1 MRLQAGRYLVRN
13 GDLVRL
19 TMRVLAFVLMILL
32 RPISA
37 YGDSFDTL
45 LESVS
50 SYAADDGSVR
60 ITLNFNRRAPDTRI
74 IRSDERTVHVV
85 MINTSIGKRA
95 HADILN
101 YGELVEGSFAGF
113 AGIGLRLDLR
123 MRDRVPLR
131 LDPIGNSLVVHI
143 PATRSDLEAGHGPVS
158 RIQPRFITPPAPAR
172 IATATD
178 RVTMIVK
185 LSYADVSEVA
195 GALVKGA
202 IVPSNDVFT
211 ATSPF
216 SPPTQSS
223 TYSSGSG
230 GSRDIPP
237 PPTPTY
243 VTIPAATLL
252 PKDTPQG
259 VRFDEHVAVDRRLN
273 AVILTGTQAEVDVLR
288 AMVAQMDVPTPSVLL
303 ETQIVELTVSA
314 AKDLGLDYSPNGST
328 ISTANFGVASGSKP
342 NISLN
347 MSATV
352 AALEQTGQA
361 KILAR
366 PRILSLNNRPAAI
379 LSGEAVPIFTSI
391 ITGNPS
397 VVQQQVQYI
406 NVGVS
411 LQILP
416 RIAYDGKV
424 TTQIFC
430 EVSSIIDFVQNT
442 PRIAVRQELTSAVVN
457 DSESLI
463 VGGLLQEN
471 EIRNLKKVPGLGN
484 LPLVGGFFRDI
495 SNSSQ
500 NTNLYIVI
508 TPHILTNGATANSA
522 YDLPSQPQPL
532 PTIPPPDPALVPG
545 EMATPPPAP
554 R

>member
-1 MRLQAGRYLVRN
+1 
-13 GDLVRL
+13 
-19 TMRVLAFVLMILL
+19 
-32 RPISA
+32 
-37 YGDSFDTL
+37 
-45 LESVS
+45 
-50 SYAADDGSVR
+50 
-60 ITLNFNRRAPDTRI
+60 
-74 IRSDERTVHVV
+74 
-85 MINTSIGKRA
+85 
-95 HADILN
+95 
-101 YGELVEGSFAGF
+101 
-113 AGIGLRLDLR
+113 
-123 MRDRVPLR
+123 VPLR
-131 LDPIGNSLVVHI
+131 LEPMGSTLVVHI
-143 PATRSDLEAGHGPVS
+143 PARRSDREAHTDP
-158 RIQPRFITPPAPAR
+158 ITLLPAVFQPPAALPAR
-172 IATATD
+172 IAAASD
-178 RVTMIVK
+178 RVSIIVK

-202 IVPSNDVFT
+202 VVPSNDVFT

-223 TYSSGSG
+223 GYGSGSG
-230 GSRDIPP
+230 GASRDIPP

-243 VTIPAATLL
+243 VTIPAGTLL

-259 VRFDEHVAVDRRLN
+259 VRFDDHVAVDRRLN
-273 AVILTGTQAEVDVLR
+273 AVILSGTQAEVDVLR
-288 AMVAQMDVPTPSVLL
+288 AMVAQLDVPAPSVLL
-303 ETQIVELTVSA
+303 ETQIVELTVSG
-314 AKDLGLDYSPNGST
+314 AKDLGLDYSPNGS
-328 ISTANFGVASGSKP
+328 SLATASFGVASGSKP
-342 NISLN
+342 TASLS

-352 AALEQTGQA
+352 AALEQSGQA

-416 RIAYDGKV
+416 RIALDGKV

-484 LPLVGGFFRDI
+484 LPLVGGFFKDV

-508 TPHILTNGATANSA
+508 TPHILTNGATGNAA
-522 YDLPSQPQPL
+522 YDLPAQPQPL

-545 EMATPPPAP
+545 EMATPPPVP